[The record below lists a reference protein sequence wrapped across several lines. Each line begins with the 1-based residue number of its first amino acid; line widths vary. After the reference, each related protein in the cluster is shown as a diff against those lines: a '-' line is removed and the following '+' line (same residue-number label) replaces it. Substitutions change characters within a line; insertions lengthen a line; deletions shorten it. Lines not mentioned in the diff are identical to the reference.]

1 VDDQPPGEARFA
13 CHEADL
19 TPGEGLRVDAFRP
32 PIAVFLTEDAVVFA
46 LDDTCS
52 HQEASLA
59 DGWVED
65 CWVECPLHSS
75 RFDLRTGRVDAPP
88 AKLSVRAH
96 DVERRDGEVW
106 VRLSAEAP
114 NLPPGVALPR

>member
-1 VDDQPPGEARFA
+1 VTDPSQTHYA
-13 CHEADL
+13 CRREDL
-19 TPGEGLRVDAFRP
+19 VPGEGFRVAEFRP
-32 PIAVFLTEDAVVFA
+32 PIAVFLTEDDEVFA

-65 CWVECPLHSS
+65 CWVECPLHAS

-88 AKLSVRAH
+88 AKLAVRSH
-96 DVERRDGEVW
+96 EVELRDGEVW
-106 VRLSAEAP
+106 VRLSADAP
-114 NLPPGVALPR
+114 NLPPGVTIDG

>member
-1 VDDQPPGEARFA
+1 MTDDIRTTPTHVCSES
-13 CHEADL
+13 EL
-19 TPGEGLRVDAFRP
+19 TPGEGLRFATFSP
-32 PIAVFLTEDAVVFA
+32 PIAVFLTEDDEVFA

-65 CWVECPLHSS
+65 CWVECPLHAS

-88 AKLSVRAH
+88 AKRSVRSH
-96 DVERRDGEVW
+96 VVERRDGEVW
-106 VRLSAEAP
+106 VHLSADAP
-114 NLPPGVALPR
+114 NLPPGVHV

>member
-1 VDDQPPGEARFA
+1 VDATREAHYA
-13 CHEADL
+13 CAETDL
-19 TPGEGLRVDAFRP
+19 TPGEGLRIASFSP
-32 PIAVFLTEDAVVFA
+32 PIAVFLTEDDQVFA

-52 HQEASLA
+52 HQEASLS

-96 DVERRDGEVW
+96 EVERRGGEVW
-106 VRLSAEAP
+106 VRLSSDAP
-114 NLPPGVALPR
+114 RLPPGVTV

>member
-1 VDDQPPGEARFA
+1 VDEPPGAHFA
-13 CHEADL
+13 CLESDL
-19 TPGEGLRVDAFRP
+19 VPGEGLRIETFRP
-32 PIAVFLTEDAVVFA
+32 PVAVFLTEDDQVFA

-65 CWVECPLHSS
+65 CWVECPLHAS
-75 RFDLRTGRVDAPP
+75 RFDLVTGRVDAPP

-96 DVERRDGEVW
+96 SVERRDGEIW
-106 VRLSAEAP
+106 VRLSADAP
-114 NLPPGVALPR
+114 NLPPGVTVDG